1 MTDYQ
6 FFGLCAVIFVA
17 RAQSASQAWAL
28 SFICLVV
35 GAYLRV
41 TT

>member
-1 MTDYQ
+1 MTDIQ
-6 FFGLCAVIFVA
+6 FVALCAVIFVA

-28 SFICLVV
+28 GFICLAVA
-35 GAYLRV
+35 AYLRV